1 MSRLRNL
8 DPRTD
13 VLPFVL
19 ATAGEFT
26 ALFFWL
32 HYLDQGRFLLA
43 NMILWAGFA
52 LERGAVLIWIR
63 YVYRER
69 EGERGGGGADEAR
82 APSRALPR
90 TLAGVFVI
98 TLTEII
104 IWILWVAIADGEIG
118 WLALSAGA
126 AFGVAAIVLFALLQV
141 QHSVE
146 MAGLKGTVV
155 TTYLAD
161 RTTLFFTFMEVAG
174 AVGWLWFV
182 RADQPVAGAICLLL
196 GLSIEHVI
204 QGSQLRP
211 DDGR

>member
-1 MSRLRNL
+1 LNRLRNL

-19 ATAGEFT
+19 ATAGEFA

-32 HYLDQGRFLLA
+32 HYMDQGRFLLA
-43 NMILWAGFA
+43 NVVLWAGFA
-52 LERGAVLIWIR
+52 LERGAVLAWIR

-69 EGERGGGGADEAR
+69 AGAGGAAGAQ
-82 APSRALPR
+82 APAGLSLR
-90 TLAGVFVI
+90 TLAGVFLI
-98 TLTEII
+98 TLSEIL
-104 IWILWVAIADGEIG
+104 IWILWVAIADGRIG
-118 WLALSAGA
+118 WLALSGGA
-126 AFGVAAIVLFALLQV
+126 AAGVAAIVLFALMQV

-146 MAGLKGTVV
+146 MAGLKGMAVKN
-155 TTYLAD
+155 YLTD

-174 AVGWLWFV
+174 AVGWLWLV
-182 RADQPVAGAICLLL
+182 RADQPVAGAICLLV

>member
-1 MSRLRNL
+1 MSLRNL

-19 ATAGEFT
+19 ATAGEFA

-32 HYLDQGRFLLA
+32 HFMDQGRFILA
-43 NMILWAGFA
+43 NVILWAGFA
-52 LERGAVLIWIR
+52 LERGAVLAWIR

-69 EGERGGGGADEAR
+69 EGGGAGTGGAA
-82 APSRALPR
+82 APSGSLPR

-98 TLTEII
+98 TLTEIL
-104 IWILWVAIADGEIG
+104 IWILWVAIADGKIG

-126 AFGVAAIVLFALLQV
+126 AFGVAAIVLFVLMQV
-141 QHSVE
+141 QHSAE

-155 TTYLAD
+155 TAYLAD

-174 AVGWLWFV
+174 AVGWLCFV
-182 RADQPVAGAICLLL
+182 RAGQPVAGAIFLLV

>member
-1 MSRLRNL
+1 VSRLRNL

-19 ATAGEFT
+19 ATVGEFA

-32 HYLDQGRFLLA
+32 HYLDQGRFILA
-43 NMILWAGFA
+43 NAILWAGFA
-52 LERGAVLIWIR
+52 LERGAVLVWIR
-63 YVYRER
+63 YVYRDR
-69 EGERGGGGADEAR
+69 AGGVGAGGGG
-82 APSRALPR
+82 PSSGSLLR

-98 TLTEII
+98 TLTEIL
-104 IWILWVAIADGEIG
+104 IWILWVAIADGKIG
-118 WLALSAGA
+118 WPTLSAGA
-126 AFGVAAIVLFALLQV
+126 AFGVAAVVLFVLMQV

-146 MAGLKGTVV
+146 MAGLKGNVV
-155 TTYLAD
+155 TAYLVD

-174 AVGWLWFV
+174 AVGWLWLV
-182 RADQPVAGAICLLL
+182 RADQPVAGAICLLV